1 VRVDEAALKKFGLHM
16 TFAPRFGWFKK
27 AYDGVNSDPMLFSN
41 EDAPKILGVG
51 KNMVDAIQFWAQA
64 FRIIEP
70 SKGGKRTSQ
79 TGFVVTPFGRFIFD
93 SENGVDPYLE
103 NPNSVYLLHWN
114 ALQAVSL
121 LPVWWISFNQF
132 PAIEFESE
140 QLVTF
145 ALEQVMS
152 SNWNFDNQNPIKKD
166 VDCLLK
172 MYAPRENQV
181 RHTVD
186 DFLDSPFR
194 DLGLISQSVINRSAF
209 RFEIG
214 PKVGLSAGLV
224 AAVCL
229 DFVHR
234 TSPDAKTATISR
246 LTTDPGSPGRLL
258 KLSDSAL
265 SELLIESSK
274 IFKSGLFLNN
284 PAGSTQINWTTDTM
298 ELANNY
304 LQETFGQP
312 LRGSIPKYGIGEKAL
327 SDLKLVQVQ
336 IDSEAPSVRTPKRV
350 SKPTSK
356 LPKKRTVKA
365 AKVSKKNVKVRA
377 K

>member
-1 VRVDEAALKKFGLHM
+1 
-16 TFAPRFGWFKK
+16 
-27 AYDGVNSDPMLFSN
+27 
-41 EDAPKILGVG
+41 
-51 KNMVDAIQFWAQA
+51 
-64 FRIIEP
+64 
-70 SKGGKRTSQ
+70 
-79 TGFVVTPFGRFIFD
+79 
-93 SENGVDPYLE
+93 
-103 NPNSVYLLHWN
+103 
-114 ALQAVSL
+114 
-121 LPVWWISFNQF
+121 
-132 PAIEFESE
+132 
-140 QLVTF
+140 
-145 ALEQVMS
+145 
-152 SNWNFDNQNPIKKD
+152 
-166 VDCLLK
+166 

-265 SELLIESSK
+265 SELLIESTK
-274 IFKSGLFLNN
+274 LFKSGLFLNN

-298 ELANNY
+298 GLANRY
-304 LQETFGQP
+304 LQETFGHSFE
-312 LRGSIPKYGIGEKAL
+312 GSFPRYGIGEKAL
-327 SDLKLVQVQ
+327 SDLKLIEVQ
-336 IDSEAPSVRTPKRV
+336 IDSDAPSER
-350 SKPTSK
+350 TSK
-356 LPKKRTVKA
+356 RTTKPISKIAKKRTVKA
-365 AKVSKKNVKVRA
+365 AKVSRKSVKVRA

>member
-1 VRVDEAALKKFGLHM
+1 MRVDEAALKKFGLHM

-27 AYDGVNSDPMLFSN
+27 AYDGVNTDPMLFSD

-70 SKGGKRTSQ
+70 SAGGKRTSQ
-79 TGFVVTPFGRFIFD
+79 TGFVVTPFGRYIFD
-93 SENGVDPYLE
+93 SDNGVDPYLE

-145 ALEQVMS
+145 ALEQVMN

-194 DLGLISQSVINRSAF
+194 DLGLISQSVIDRAAF

-224 AAVCL
+224 AAICL
-229 DFVHR
+229 DFVYR
-234 TSPDAKTATISR
+234 NSPDAKTATISR

-265 SELLIESSK
+265 SELLIESVK

-298 ELANNY
+298 ELANKY
-304 LQETFGQP
+304 LHETFGQS
-312 LRGSIPKYGIGEKAL
+312 LGGSIPKYGIGEKAL
-327 SDLKLVQVQ
+327 SELKLIEVQV
-336 IDSEAPSVRTPKRV
+336 DSELLSVPTPKRAA
-350 SKPTSK
+350 KPISK
-356 LPKKRTVKA
+356 LVKKKTVKA
-365 AKVSKKNVKVRA
+365 AKGLRKSSKVRA

>member
-1 VRVDEAALKKFGLHM
+1 MRVDEAALKKFGLHM

-27 AYDGVNSDPMLFSN
+27 AYDGVISDPMLFN
-41 EDAPKILGVG
+41 DDDAPKILGVG

-70 SKGGKRTSQ
+70 SAGGKRTSQ
-79 TGFVVTPFGRFIFD
+79 TGFVVTPFGRYLFD
-93 SENGVDPYLE
+93 GENGVDPYLE
-103 NPNSVYLLHWN
+103 NPDSVYLLHWN

-172 MYAPRENQV
+172 MYAPRENQL

-214 PKVGLSAGLV
+214 PKVGLSPGLV
-224 AAVCL
+224 AAICL
-229 DFVHR
+229 DFVYR
-234 TSPDAKTATISR
+234 TSPDAKTATITR

-265 SELLIESSK
+265 SELLTKSTK

-284 PAGSTQINWTTDTM
+284 PAGSTQINWTSDTM
-298 ELANNY
+298 ELANRY
-304 LQETFGQP
+304 LQETFGYFAGGTVV
-312 LRGSIPKYGIGEKAL
+312 RHGIGAKAL
-327 SDLKLVQVQ
+327 SDPKLMEIQSKSGDSAVHVLKKT
-336 IDSEAPSVRTPKRV
+336 AKAV
-350 SKPTSK
+350 SKPVK
-356 LPKKRTVKA
+356 KRALKAVKVPKKSLK
-365 AKVSKKNVKVRA
+365 SRA